1 MIIKYK
7 NMYYK
12 CNPTKI
18 DNVNDVETDF
28 DKVIQDEINN
38 WAWCIF
44 LVLLLFFSIIFNII
58 LATT

>member
-1 MIIKYK
+1 
-7 NMYYK
+7 MYYK

-38 WAWCIF
+38 LAWCIF

>member
-1 MIIKYK
+1 
-7 NMYYK
+7 MYYK